1 MTRLTLATLAVLLLA
16 ACANPDP
23 TMEESVT
30 LTEEGMRVLFTTAY
44 TPADL
49 DTVRARLARRGYAL
63 EYTLTAYNAFDM
75 LSEIGFEVVTPDGER
90 GTAQTRMLGTSQP
103 FGLVDGPNENLAVG
117 QIGRQAQ

>member
-30 LTEEGMRVLFTTAY
+30 LTDERVRVLFTTAY

-63 EYTLTAYNAFDM
+63 EYTLTAYNEFDM
-75 LSEIGFEVVTPDGER
+75 LSEIGFRVVTPEGQR
-90 GTAQTRMLGTSQP
+90 GAAQTRMLGTSQP
-103 FGLVDGPNENLAVG
+103 FGFVDGQGVSFAVG
-117 QIGRQAQ
+117 EIGEGVR